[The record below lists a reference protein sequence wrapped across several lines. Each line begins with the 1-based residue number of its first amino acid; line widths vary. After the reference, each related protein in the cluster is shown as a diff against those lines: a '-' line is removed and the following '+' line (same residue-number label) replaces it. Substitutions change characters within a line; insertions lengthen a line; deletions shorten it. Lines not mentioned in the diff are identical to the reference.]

1 MLCTLIAPA
10 ALSFARVIGCVKSR
24 FFCDGY
30 LAPVAN
36 VPTDYSI
43 ELHRGRKML
52 KSITLMLAI
61 ATLGCFSVA
70 IWAKPIAST
79 TTAKDAQCNQNV
91 CTTKC
96 DAKNEKCSITCEDKA
111 AGNNCERI

>member
-1 MLCTLIAPA
+1 
-10 ALSFARVIGCVKSR
+10 
-24 FFCDGY
+24 
-30 LAPVAN
+30 

-111 AGNNCERI
+111 AGNNCGKDFKHVTPFGVLEVTPKRGAP